1 MSKVKVAVA
10 WSLPDEEALG
20 RGDAQAVQGDV
31 DNLGLA
37 NEKKTTRLKRRSW
50 CEEGGER

>member
-1 MSKVKVAVA
+1 MAVA

-37 NEKKTTRLKRRSW
+37 NEKKNNKA
-50 CEEGGER
+50 EEKEPV

>member
-20 RGDAQAVQGDV
+20 RGDAQAIQGDV
-31 DNLGLA
+31 DDLGLA
-37 NEKKTTRLKRRSW
+37 NEKKKKNKA
-50 CEEGGER
+50 EEKEPV